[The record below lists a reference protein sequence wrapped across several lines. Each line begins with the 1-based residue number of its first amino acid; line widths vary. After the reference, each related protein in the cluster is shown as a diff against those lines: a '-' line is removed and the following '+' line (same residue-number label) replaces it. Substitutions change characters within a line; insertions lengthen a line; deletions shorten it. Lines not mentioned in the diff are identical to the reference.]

1 VLIGADG
8 DPPLAVLTDGTFML
22 TEGVPT
28 LAALVALDTVTITE
42 LSLTTRE
49 VEVTVCVL
57 VWWSFDTAIV
67 VVNTTFE
74 VLGCT
79 EGALF
84 GTVLRAFDAGPAGEV
99 TVTTPVFGGAGT
111 VAGTLVY
118 GPKLVE
124 VAGIKVT
131 VLPPGQ
137 EAQLAVTIC
146 TRVATTVVNVYVCE
160 VISLFGQVGTEL
172 GQPTVTMELIMEVTV
187 VQGRGGGVE
196 ALAVM
201 VVEGWTGDAVEPLG
215 EIVVFADH
223 DVDEQG
229 LELGFDEDVFGHG
242 LDEDE
247 EVEQGVVEEEEELVQ
262 LVLDEVEEVEQ
273 GVLDEEEEE
282 VVQGVLDEEELEQ
295 EVLDEEDVVHGVDDE
310 EEVEHEVVEEEVEHG
325 VVDDVE
331 FRERTVQE
339 VENRGV
345 VEVEQLEL
353 DVVRVLM

>member
-1 VLIGADG
+1 
-8 DPPLAVLTDGTFML
+8 ML

-49 VEVTVCVL
+49 VEVTVWVL

-84 GTVLRAFDAGPAGEV
+84 GTVLREVDAGPAGEV
-99 TVTTPVFGGAGT
+99 TVTTLVFGGAGT

-160 VISLFGQVGTEL
+160 VISLFGQVGMEL

-223 DVDEQG
+223 D
-229 LELGFDEDVFGHG
+229 EDVFGNG

-273 GVLDEEEEE
+273 GVLDEEE
-282 VVQGVLDEEELEQ
+282 LEQ
-295 EVLDEEDVVHGVDDE
+295 EVLDEEDVVHGVVDE

-339 VENRGV
+339 VEKRGV